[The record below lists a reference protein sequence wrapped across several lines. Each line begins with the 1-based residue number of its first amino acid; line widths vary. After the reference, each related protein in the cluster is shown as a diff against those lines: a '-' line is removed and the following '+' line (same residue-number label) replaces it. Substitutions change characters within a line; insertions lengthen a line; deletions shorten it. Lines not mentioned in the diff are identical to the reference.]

1 MVQTTDPALHRGG
14 DHLPR
19 LKCEAMTAAD
29 QPDHQP
35 IRASICMATYN
46 GSRYI
51 EEQLES
57 ILRELGPNDEIVIVD
72 DASSDGTVERIRSF
86 RDARI
91 RLIEA
96 ASNQGYVKSFEQ
108 AALASRGDAI
118 FLSDQDDVW
127 VEGRLDA
134 MLAALGSAAVVASN
148 FDVLGGGDRPGIP
161 LLQESDSARHRANL
175 FGILVGYRA
184 YYGCGMAF
192 RREVLASFAPIP
204 PYLRESHDLWLAIL
218 GNSAGSIRHL
228 DGATLLRR
236 IHDDNAT
243 PRGWRS
249 MRVILAARV
258 VLLRLMLEARRR
270 LRATA

>member
-1 MVQTTDPALHRGG
+1 
-14 DHLPR
+14 
-19 LKCEAMTAAD
+19 
-29 QPDHQP
+29 
-35 IRASICMATYN
+35 MATYN

-51 EEQLES
+51 DEQLES
-57 ILRELGPNDEIVIVD
+57 ILRELGPDDEIVIVD
-72 DASSDGTVERIRSF
+72 DASSDGTVDRIRSF
-86 RDARI
+86 TDARI

-96 ASNQGYVKSFEQ
+96 AANQGYVQSFEQ
-108 AALASRGDAI
+108 AALASRGNAI

-134 MLAALGSAAVVASN
+134 MLEALESAAVVASN

-192 RREVLASFAPIP
+192 RREVLSSFAPIP

-228 DGATLLRR
+228 GEATLLRR
-236 IHDDNAT
+236 IHNDNAT

-249 MRVILAARV
+249 LSVMMAARV
-258 VLLRLMLEARRR
+258 VLIRLMVEARRR
-270 LRATA
+270 LRASA

>member
-1 MVQTTDPALHRGG
+1 
-14 DHLPR
+14 
-19 LKCEAMTAAD
+19 MTAAD

-51 EEQLES
+51 DEQLES
-57 ILRELGPNDEIVIVD
+57 ILRELGPDDEIVIVD
-72 DASSDGTVERIRSF
+72 DASSDGTVDRIRSF
-86 RDARI
+86 TDARI

-96 ASNQGYVKSFEQ
+96 AANQGYVQSFEQ
-108 AALASRGDAI
+108 AALASRGNAI

-134 MLAALGSAAVVASN
+134 MLEALESAAVVASN

-192 RREVLASFAPIP
+192 RREVLSSFAPIP

-228 DGATLLRR
+228 GEATLLRR
-236 IHDDNAT
+236 IHNDNAT

-249 MRVILAARV
+249 LSVMMAARV
-258 VLLRLMLEARRR
+258 VLIRLMVEARRR
-270 LRATA
+270 LRASA